1 MHYQASNTSSKA
13 SRTERESMTSIITR
27 AAKINVSK
35 KTTSGAKFAKQN
47 VVFSN
52 DESSADD
59 PALTMSVKDRMKMF
73 QNFQPPVKK
82 FN

>member
-1 MHYQASNTSSKA
+1 
-13 SRTERESMTSIITR
+13 MTSIITR

-73 QNFQPPVKK
+73 QNFQPPMKK
-82 FN
+82 FNWVHLFESMLNPIKSTIE